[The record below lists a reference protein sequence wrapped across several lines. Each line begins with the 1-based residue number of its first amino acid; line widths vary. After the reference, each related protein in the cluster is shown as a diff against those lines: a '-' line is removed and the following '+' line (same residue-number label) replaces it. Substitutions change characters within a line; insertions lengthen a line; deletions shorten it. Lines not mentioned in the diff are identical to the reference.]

1 MRKGIKISAKVI
13 AVAALT
19 AIFFPLCL
27 ALLLQIEEVQN
38 AAVDRATRFLS
49 RKLGTEVRIGHL
61 TLGFFNHLCVEDL
74 YVSDLERDTL
84 LYAGRVEASVA
95 RIGLLGGPLVFDDA
109 VLSETKFYL
118 KESPRG
124 VMNIK
129 EVVERLKPKKEKKK
143 KNPLQLNFRT
153 LEIEGVEF
161 RLLRND
167 ERRRDFGI
175 DFSDMRLK
183 NLWGRLSDFTIDGP
197 QISGTLDR
205 LSGCEHS
212 GFRLDDLSGR
222 LSVENGRITLTDTEI
237 RTPGSR
243 LCMPLLDLRG
253 DMWTSYK
260 YFVDSVRMEARFEGS
275 SLSTDDIAHFAPSLR
290 DWHLEAGE
298 VDLEVEGRVADL
310 RTRIRNLVT
319 AGGSRLQADLRMRG
333 LPDARRTRFEAKL
346 HSLQTNAADARTLCA
361 AITRKPLAPG
371 VVHLLARAGGIELS
385 GRFAGLLSDFRAK
398 ALAATS
404 AGVLDAEVSLSADRK
419 IRAAVSSAGMQL
431 GALLGQAA
439 IGSAGF
445 SASADGTLGRP
456 GPDLRVRGDF
466 SHLELNEVRYDSLR
480 LDGRV
485 RGKRCDGRLV
495 SASSILDF
503 TLHGEADFE
512 AAEPRYDVDLQ
523 LRNAD
528 LRAMRFNRRDSLSC
542 LALHLSAR
550 VDGRSLDDLTGA
562 VRIRDAVYRYDGAEV
577 RTDELALTARR
588 FGTIRQLDLDSD
600 YADLS
605 FRSSRGYKEA
615 FLHLSEALRPYL
627 PGLYPPE
634 GEAEE
639 EKAEEEKEAKAGEE
653 ENDKEEKAANGTNGI
668 NGAADYSSLKV
679 KVKRMGPL
687 TNAISEGLHVAD
699 SSRLNLLYNPTSGHL
714 SLSLESEFIERD
726 RLFATNLSLS
736 AMNRGD
742 SLLLHAS
749 AEDFYAGALHLQR
762 IDLTGGARDNRFVL
776 LLGFSDST
784 TSFAGNFDL
793 RGRIRRHSGRR
804 QLLLRLRPSKLSSGQ
819 KSWDVFSPAIELD
832 SARILVDRFTM
843 RNDSEMLMLDGVA
856 SRSREDSVRLT
867 LRNFDLSPLTQIAAS
882 MGYRISGQSSGFATV
897 TSALHESEISA
908 DIHIDSMRINDDLR
922 VPPLQLLSRW
932 DFERNR
938 AALFIVDREKLDTV
952 IRGFYRPSEGRYYAR
967 ARLDSLRLGIL
978 DPVLKG
984 VISDTRGTASA
995 ELVLMGERRDA
1006 RLSGTVEARNL
1017 STKVDF
1023 TQAVYRIPEVRLTVE
1038 DNLLKASRVP
1048 VCDTEG
1054 NWGELNFALD
1064 LAHLS
1069 NIGYTLDVALKKML
1083 VLNTTSKDNDL
1094 FYGKIYA
1101 SGQARIA
1108 GDKMGVKMDINAST
1122 ENNSVFYMP
1131 LSGSSNVGKADFV
1144 IFESADKPD
1153 TTDYLV
1159 RKKLLFERRMRRKSR
1174 SSGAMDINLGLAVHR
1189 NLDFQLV
1196 IDPQAGDIMRGRGE
1210 GLLNLHV
1217 NPRENIFE
1225 MTGDYEIR
1233 EGSYLFTLQNLINK
1247 KFLIEEGSTI
1257 QWTGEPMDAML
1268 NVNAIYKL
1276 KASLQPLL
1284 GASTSEDRNSN
1295 SRTVPVECV
1304 IHLGD
1309 RLTNPSKSFS
1319 IRVPQADSETQT
1331 AVANIL
1337 NTETTIARQFIY
1349 LLAFNS
1355 FYPESSTGSSGNI
1368 GAVASAA
1375 TGFELLTNQLSNI
1388 LSTDDYNIILRYR
1401 PKTEVT
1407 GDEVDFGFSSNL
1419 IDNRLIIE
1427 VEGNYVLDNS
1437 QAINSQMSNFMGE
1450 AYITWLIDRAG
1461 ALRLKGFTQTIDRF
1475 DETQGLQETGIGIYY
1490 KEDFDNLKD
1499 LRRRVRERF
1508 SSREGRERRELRRE
1522 ERRRKRAETR
1532 TTETPGVQN
1541 GVPDETPDGMP
1552 DEAQEKEP
1560 N

>member
-13 AVAALT
+13 AVVVLT
-19 AIFFPLCL
+19 AIFFPLCI
-27 ALLLQIEEVQN
+27 ALLLQIEGVQN
-38 AAVDRATRFLS
+38 AAVDRATRLLS

-61 TLGFFNHLCVEDL
+61 TLGFFNHVRVEDF
-74 YVSDLERDTL
+74 YVSDLEYDTL

-95 RIGLLGGPLVFDDA
+95 RLGLLGGPLVFDDA
-109 VLSETKFYL
+109 VLSEAKFYL

-129 EVVERLKPKKEKKK
+129 EVVERLKSKKEKK
-143 KNPLQLNFRT
+143 NPLVLNFRT

-161 RLLRND
+161 RLRRSD
-167 ERRRDFGI
+167 GRRRDYGI
-175 DFSDMRLK
+175 DFSDLHLL
-183 NLWGRLSDFTIDGP
+183 NLWGRLSDFTVDGP
-197 QISGTLDR
+197 QVSGTLDR
-205 LSGCEHS
+205 LSGREQS
-212 GFRLDDLSGR
+212 GFRLTDFSGR
-222 LSVENGRITLTDTEI
+222 LLVDNGRLTLTDSEI
-237 RTPGSR
+237 RTPRSR
-243 LCMPLLDLRG
+243 LRIPSLDLRG
-253 DMWTSYK
+253 DAWASYK
-260 YFVDSVRMEARFEGS
+260 YFVDSVRMEARFEKSG
-275 SLSTDDIAHFAPSLR
+275 LATDDIAWFAPSLR
-290 DWHLEAGE
+290 DWHLEAE
-298 VDLEVEGRVADL
+298 NIDLEVEGRVADL
-310 RTRIRNLVT
+310 HARIRNLAT
-319 AGGSRLQADLRMRG
+319 AGGSQLRADLRMRG
-333 LPDARRTRFEAKL
+333 LPDAKRTRFEAKL
-346 HSLQTNAADARTLCA
+346 HALRTNAADARTLCS
-361 AITRKPLAPG
+361 AIARKPLSPG
-371 VVHLLARAGGIELS
+371 MMRLLSRAGQIELS
-385 GRFAGLLSDFRAK
+385 GRFSGLLSDFRAK

-404 AGVLDAEVSLSADRK
+404 AGALDAEISLAPDRK
-419 IRAAVSSAGMQL
+419 LRASASSAGLRL
-431 GALLGQAA
+431 GTLLGQPVL
-439 IGSAGF
+439 GSAGF
-445 SASADGTLGRP
+445 SASADGTLGKA
-456 GPDLRVRGDF
+456 GPDLRVRGDVT
-466 SHLELNEVRYDSLR
+466 HLELNEVRYDSLR
-480 LDGRV
+480 FDGRI
-485 RGKRCDGRLV
+485 RRKRYDGRFV

-528 LRAMRFNRRDSLSC
+528 LRAMRFNRRDSLSR
-542 LALHLSAR
+542 LALRLTAL
-550 VDGRSLDDLTGA
+550 VGGRSLDDLTGT
-562 VRIRDAVYRYDGAEV
+562 VRIRDAVYRYNASEIHTDG
-577 RTDELALTARR
+577 LSLTARR
-588 FGTIRQLDLDSD
+588 NGSVRQLDLESD
-600 YADLS
+600 YADAS

-615 FLHLSEALRPYL
+615 FLRLSEALRPYL
-627 PGLYPPE
+627 PGFYPPAE
-634 GEAEE
+634 GEARP
-639 EKAEEEKEAKAGEE
+639 
-653 ENDKEEKAANGTNGI
+653 AADS
-668 NGAADYSSLKV
+668 AADAATDYSSLKV
-679 KVKRMGPL
+679 NVKRMTPL
-687 TNAISEGLHVAD
+687 TNAVSEGLQVAD

-749 AEDFYAGALHLQR
+749 AEDFYAGAIHLQR
-762 IDLTGGARDNRFVL
+762 IGLTGGARDNRFEL

-784 TSFAGNFDL
+784 TSFSGSFDW
-793 RGRIRRHSGRR
+793 RGEIRRSESGRR
-804 QLLLRLRPSKLSSGQ
+804 QLLLRLRPSKLSSGR
-819 KSWDVFSPAIELD
+819 KTWDVFSPAIELD
-832 SARILVDRFTM
+832 SARIFIDRFTM

-867 LRNFDLSPLTQIAAS
+867 LRNFDLSPLTHVAAS
-882 MGYRISGQSSGFATV
+882 MGYRISGQSNGFATV
-897 TSALHESEISA
+897 KSALHESEISA
-908 DIHIDSMRINDDLR
+908 DIHIDSMRVNDNLR

-938 AALFIVDREKLDTV
+938 AALFIVDREKRDTV
-952 IRGFYRPSEGRYYAR
+952 IRGFYRPSEVRYYAR
-967 ARLDSLRLGIL
+967 ARFDSLRLGVL

-984 VISDTRGTASA
+984 VISDTRGVAGA
-995 ELVLMGERRDA
+995 ELVLLGEHRNA
-1006 RLSGTVEARNL
+1006 RLSGTVDARNL

-1023 TQAVYRIPEVRLTVE
+1023 TQAVYRIPEVHLTVE
-1038 DNLLKASRVP
+1038 DNLLKAARVP
-1048 VCDTEG
+1048 VYDTEG
-1054 NWGELNFALD
+1054 NRGELNFALD

-1101 SGQARIA
+1101 SGQARIS

-1174 SSGAMDINLGLAVHR
+1174 SGGAMDINLGLSVHD

-1196 IDPQAGDIMRGRGE
+1196 IDPQAGDIMRGKGE

-1225 MTGDYEIR
+1225 MTGDYEIS

-1284 GASTSEDRNSN
+1284 GTSTSEDRNSN

-1375 TGFELLTNQLSNI
+1375 TGFELLTNQLSNM

-1419 IDNRLIIE
+1419 INNRLIVE

-1437 QAINSQMSNFMGE
+1437 QAINSKMSNFMGE

-1461 ALRLKGFTQTIDRF
+1461 TLRLKGFTQTIDRF

-1490 KEDFDNLKD
+1490 KEDFDNFKD
-1499 LRRRVRERF
+1499 FRQRVRERF
-1508 SSREGRERRELRRE
+1508 STREGRERREQRRA
-1522 ERRRKRAETR
+1522 ERRRKRAEARALTAA
-1532 TTETPGVQN
+1532 
-1541 GVPDETPDGMP
+1541 
-1552 DEAQEKEP
+1552 EAQSGAEDGERKGERDEQ